1 MHGTFVDLFDLFER
15 HRIGARCMR
24 SAAPIVSVS
33 SPRSLA
39 LIDPAP
45 ASVIATRAG
54 CDLTTAGINHGV
66 VVGAKNGLA
75 GNA

>member
-1 MHGTFVDLFDLFER
+1 M
-15 HRIGARCMR
+15 
-24 SAAPIVSVS
+24 VS
-33 SPRSLA
+33 STSPRRVPAAVGQPLV
-39 LIDPAP
+39 DPAP

-54 CDLTTAGINHGV
+54 CDLTTAGTNHRI